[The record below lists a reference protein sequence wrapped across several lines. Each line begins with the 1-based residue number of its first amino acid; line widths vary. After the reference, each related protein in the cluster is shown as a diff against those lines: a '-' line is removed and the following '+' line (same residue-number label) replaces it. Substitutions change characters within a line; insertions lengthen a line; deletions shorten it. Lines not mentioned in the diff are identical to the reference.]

1 MRKYRGAVA
10 ALMLIC
16 SVVQASAGTP
26 GEVDVG
32 AVLRDV
38 RMQGLAGK
46 PSQKLSDFRGKPLVI
61 TVWVSWCGP
70 CQQEMRSLQRLASR
84 YGGRQFNVIGISTD
98 DYPDRANSFLR
109 TYRIQFSNFID
120 QSLVLENMLGAN
132 RLPLTLLID
141 SRGMV
146 MDKHYGAKEWDGP
159 EALTLISKTFQV
171 KL

>member
-10 ALMLIC
+10 ALLLVC
-16 SVVQASAGTP
+16 SVVHASAGTP

-61 TVWVSWCGP
+61 TVWASWCGP
-70 CQQEMRSLQRLASR
+70 CQQEMGSLQRLASR
-84 YGGRQFNVIGISTD
+84 YGGRQFNVIGVSTD
-98 DYPDRANSFLR
+98 DYPDRANGFLR
-109 TYRIQFSNFID
+109 AYKIQFSNFID
-120 QSLVLENMLGAN
+120 QGLVLENMLGAN